1 MPQIKSTWYFNAL
14 WRSKP
19 DACNDSKRIQSLH
32 VVQLYTAFYENPNQ
46 GNWFLYLNSWIKK
59 SEVLWGYS
67 RMILCLGGFQETAG
81 GAVSSQSKHLISS
94 KKKKGKGRERER
106 EKRTSTIPLI
116 WCIWKLCSFN
126 FFTAILSSCTYQNES
141 KRPANLIGFCEQAR
155 TSQQGLFYL
164 ACSFLRKKALQLSL
178 RSGRASQLSRV
189 CLCAGGTSPHFKGSM
204 L

>member
-1 MPQIKSTWYFNAL
+1 MPCEEVSQMPAMTANVSRAYMLFSFIQRFMRTLIKWTDFYTLIAESKNQKYFGG
-14 WRSKP
+14 
-19 DACNDSKRIQSLH
+19 
-32 VVQLYTAFYENPNQ
+32 TQ
-46 GNWFLYLNSWIKK
+46 GWFFVWEDFRK
-59 SEVLWGYS
+59 
-67 RMILCLGGFQETAG
+67 TAG